1 MKKKLV
7 KNIYK
12 NKKEKS
18 INLLMATCLGKQFE
32 VGKGHGQVGPGPGR
46 GGGGVVGVESIS
58 LRRPAR

>member
-32 VGKGHGQVGPGPGR
+32 VGKGHGQVGPAPG
-46 GGGGVVGVESIS
+46 GWVGWNQF
-58 LRRPAR
+58 P